1 VIPAIGLGW
10 AAQIPLVIGVLA
22 IPAAVGVAMLR
33 YRLYDID
40 VIINR
45 TLVYGSLTLML
56 ALVYFGGVTATQA
69 LLRTL
74 TS

>member
-1 VIPAIGLGW
+1 MIPAIGLGW